1 MELLEYIHYKL
12 KDKNDHQAI
21 WSWFLFHLIMTLMP
35 ELKCLDSPEDQSL
48 LCPYCFPSLLTHW
61 MNSNA
66 NHLVYL

>member
-1 MELLEYIHYKL
+1 MGLLEYIHYKL

-21 WSWFLFHLIMTLMP
+21 WSWFLSHLMTLTP
-35 ELKCLDSPEDQSL
+35 ELKYLDSPKHQPL
-48 LCPYCFPSLLTHW
+48 LYPYCFPSLLTHW